1 MNAKLV
7 KTALGRSEMRT
18 RELGLPVLERRLLI
32 LADGART
39 LAELQQLFTIP
50 ISELV
55 DKLQNMGLL
64 ESASQGLPI
73 TAPAPLAAQAARAI
87 ASTQPAPL
95 AYDAFDIGVDL
106 DVYGEAALVED
117 LASDFAEERSSHW
130 SDSDEREIAHSEFPD
145 ETIPGFLTHRA
156 ASAAGVAAGKS
167 YLIATSETMLGAN
180 ATVLVRK
187 ILTANTEADLYFALE
202 MLMTAVSPKASSSEV
217 NGIIQRF
224 ERKIS
229 QR

>member
-1 MNAKLV
+1 MNSKLV

-32 LADGART
+32 LADGTRT
-39 LAELQQLFTIP
+39 LAQLQEMFSIP
-50 ISELV
+50 ILELAAR
-55 DKLQNMGLL
+55 LQTIGLL
-64 ESASQGLPI
+64 ENANPSFSPIASPEQ
-73 TAPAPLAAQAARAI
+73 TVQAAL
-87 ASTQPAPL
+87 ASAPTQPAAL
-95 AYDAFDIGVDL
+95 AYDAYTIGVDL
-106 DVYGEAALVED
+106 DIDGEAALAED
-117 LASDFAEERSSHW
+117 LASDFSEEKSSIW
-130 SDSDEREIAHSEFPD
+130 TDSAGIDTSNSEFPD
-145 ETIPGFLTHRA
+145 ETIPGMLTHRSA
-156 ASAAGVAAGKS
+156 TAAGLAAGKS

-187 ILTANTEADLYFALE
+187 ILNANTEADLYFALE
-202 MLMTAVSPKASSSEV
+202 MLVTAISLKTSSSEV